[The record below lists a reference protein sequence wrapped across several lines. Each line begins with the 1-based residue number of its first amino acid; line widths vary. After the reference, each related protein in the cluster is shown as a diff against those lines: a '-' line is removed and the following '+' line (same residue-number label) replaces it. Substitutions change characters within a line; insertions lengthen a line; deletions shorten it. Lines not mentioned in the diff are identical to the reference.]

1 MAQYNLGYS
10 SSTTQA
16 EAWANLKTALN
27 NYSSKLTLTYDDETY
42 IAKAEF
48 KEMSYYITF
57 KVYPNSSRLYIEISL
72 YNSEDIQIAQYSNN
86 AYSGYLY
93 LNVLEAQGDSLIFGA
108 TSTEGDNTAGLAF
121 IDADTPCMMVTKGAS
136 SYIATIAIDDHT
148 FEIQTSS
155 VTPYFSSESA
165 LQMVKVYDSVGNSF
179 IEDLYYT
186 VINKRATKNY
196 DLILASVGQRKFY
209 LFLCAQNSSTKRWFA
224 VECTDK
230 F

>member
-16 EAWANLKTALN
+16 EAWANLKSALN

-48 KEMSYYITF
+48 KEMSFYVTF
-57 KVYPNSSRLYIEISL
+57 KVYPNSSRLYIDITL
-72 YNSEDIQIAQYSNN
+72 YNSEDTQIAQYQNN
-86 AYSGYLY
+86 AYSSNLY
-93 LNVLEAQGDSLIFGA
+93 LNVLEAQGDSLIFG
-108 TSTEGDNTAGLAF
+108 TSSTEGDNTASAIF
-121 IDADTPCMMVTKGAS
+121 VDADTPCMMVTKQGS
-136 SYIATIAIDDHT
+136 SYIATIAVDDHS
-148 FEIQTSS
+148 FDIQTAGL
-155 VTPYFSSESA
+155 TPYFSSESA
-165 LQMVKVYDSVGNSF
+165 LQMVKVYDSVATSF

-186 VINKRATKNY
+186 VINKKATKNY
-196 DLILASVGQRKFY
+196 DLILATVGQRKFY
-209 LFLCAQNSSTKRWFA
+209 LFLCAQNSSNNRWLA

>member
-27 NYSSKLTLTYDDETY
+27 NYSSKLTLSYDEETY

-48 KEMSYYITF
+48 KEMSFYVTF
-57 KVYPNSSRLYIEISL
+57 KVYPNSSRLYIDINL
-72 YNSEDIQIAQYSNN
+72 YNSEDTQIAHHQNN
-86 AYSGYLY
+86 AYSSNLY
-93 LNVLEAQGDSLIFGA
+93 LNVLEAQGDSLIFGT
-108 TSTEGDNTAGLAF
+108 TSVEGDNTASAVF
-121 IDADTPCMMVTKGAS
+121 VDADTPCMMVTKDTS
-136 SYIATIAIDDHT
+136 SYIATIAVDEHSFD
-148 FEIQTSS
+148 IQTASL
-155 VTPYFSSESA
+155 TPYFSSESA
-165 LQMVKVYDSVGNSF
+165 LQMVKVYDSVANSF

-186 VINKRATKNY
+186 VVSKRATKNY

-209 LFLCAQNSSTKRWFA
+209 LFLCAQNSSSNRWLA